1 MKKALSLLLAVL
13 MLCSLSVSAFAATV
27 TTSGD
32 MSATLTVQYS
42 ESKQKDNYAATITW
56 DAMSFT
62 YSVSDKSW
70 NTETMAWETT
80 GTAVTGWSEAQN
92 VTVANKSSQNITVNF
107 AFTAASEGTNG
118 VTGITVNGADI
129 VANGYTV
136 NAATAGV
143 NGANG
148 TATKEV
154 FAIQPT
160 GTLDDSVT
168 TSTNVGTITLTLS

>member
-92 VTVANKSSQNITVNF
+92 VTVANKSSQSILVKI
-107 AFTAASEGTNG
+107 AFTPATDTKG
-118 VTGITVNGADI
+118 VTGITVGGAEI
-129 VANGYTV
+129 NEQGYTLS
-136 NAATAGV
+136 AATPGTDG
-143 NGANG
+143 NDG
-148 TATKEV
+148 TAAEWK

-160 GTLDDSVT
+160 GTLDSSVT
-168 TSTNVGTITLTLS
+168 TSTEVGTITLTLS